1 MNGVEILAAHE
12 VMATSFNWYVFIIGM
27 GVIIGVIS
35 LLAWKFLSGDKTTN
49 ILIGVFC
56 SLIFTL
62 PMTII
67 ASCTGEKVP
76 CYVEYKVQLSDEVP
90 IADFLST
97 YEILGQEGQI
107 LTIREKEFAENG

>member
-12 VMATSFNWYVFIIGM
+12 VMATSFNWYVFVIGM

-49 ILIGVFC
+49 ILVGLFC
-56 SLIFTL
+56 SLLFVGPIG
-62 PMTII
+62 II
-67 ASCTGEKVP
+67 ASQTGEKIP
-76 CYVEYKVQLSDEVP
+76 DYVEYKVQLSDEVP

-97 YEILGQEGQI
+97 YEIIGQEGQI